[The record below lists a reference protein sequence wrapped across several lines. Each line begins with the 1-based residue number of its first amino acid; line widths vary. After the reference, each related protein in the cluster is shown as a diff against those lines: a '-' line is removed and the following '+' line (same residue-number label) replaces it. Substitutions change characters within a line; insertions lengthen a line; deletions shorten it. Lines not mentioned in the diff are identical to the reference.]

1 MNMYRSTLN
10 RLLYTALGAIIVWV
24 VAKFDTNPTTLVIVA
39 CSTCLLLCLFLYNFD
54 YLHPSVAYL
63 LPWLLILAFSVIPIS
78 SHARPVEQA
87 TYIVLL
93 ANMLAWLI
101 GCLGSPPM
109 SSYRNRANIPTPPGS
124 LMEFRGNF
132 GPAFAVGIFILY
144 AFAAVNVLLAG
155 YVPLVS
161 LLTTGDSR
169 YWEFGVP
176 SVYGAFLAY
185 ANALGCLAFYIYLR
199 SHRRKYLFFFLSVL
213 VMHVAFVTRQN
224 IATLIIEA
232 FVIRGLTVK
241 RFSKFTLISS
251 IAISLVAFSA
261 LGTLR
266 SGNIKEIIGVQQQYS
281 WIPTSLIWVYAYS
294 YFNALNIDNTIAA
307 SGAPYFDGYM
317 WQSLLPTIFRPDVDH
332 GSYLEI
338 ASMNVSSYVFP
349 VYIDIGNGVVPW
361 TFVVSLLTA
370 VAYRRAVTLCRF
382 IDIAIYSCLFF
393 CAFLSFF
400 TDCWLYLPVIFQLFF
415 FWIFH
420 MVLFRRRA
428 ARLEALQSA

>member
-1 MNMYRSTLN
+1 
-10 RLLYTALGAIIVWV
+10 
-24 VAKFDTNPTTLVIVA
+24 VIVA
-39 CSTCLLLCLFLYNFD
+39 CSACLLICLCLYKFD

-63 LPWLLILAFSVIPIS
+63 LPWMLILVFSVIPIS

-87 TYIVLL
+87 TYTLLL
-93 ANMLAWLI
+93 ANMFSWMF
-101 GCLGSPPM
+101 GCISSPPV
-109 SSYRNRANIPTPPGS
+109 SSHRDRANIPTQS
-124 LMEFRGNF
+124 TFLTEFRGNF
-132 GPAFAVGIFILY
+132 GPTFAVGIFILY

-155 YVPLVS
+155 YVPLWS
-161 LLTTGDSR
+161 LLTTGDSH

-199 SHRRKYLFFFLSVL
+199 SHRRKYLIFFLSVI

-224 IATLIIEA
+224 IATLIVEA
-232 FVIRGLTVK
+232 FVIRSLSAK
-241 RFSKFTLISS
+241 RFSRFTLIGS
-251 IAISLVAFSA
+251 IAIALVAFSA

-266 SGNIKEIIGVQQQYS
+266 SGSIKDIIGVQPQYN

-317 WQSLLPTIFRPDVDH
+317 WQSLLPTVFRPDVDH

-349 VYIDIGNGVVPW
+349 VYIDIGNGVVLW
-361 TFVVSLLTA
+361 TFIVSLLTA
-370 VAYRRAVTLCRF
+370 AAYRRAVTLNRF
-382 IDIAIYSCLFF
+382 IDVAIYSCLFF

-415 FWIFH
+415 FWAFH
-420 MVLFRRRA
+420 LVLFRRHA
-428 ARLEALQSA
+428 TRLEVLQSA